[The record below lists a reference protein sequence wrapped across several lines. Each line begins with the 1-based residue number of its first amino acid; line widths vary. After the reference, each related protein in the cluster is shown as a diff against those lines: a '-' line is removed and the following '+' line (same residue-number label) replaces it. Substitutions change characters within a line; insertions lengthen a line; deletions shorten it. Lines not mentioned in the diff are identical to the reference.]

1 MAGIKQFLKRKDT
14 VECDEIVCRKQM
26 KNELPTSSMSC
37 HDIADT
43 VGDVGKQIL
52 TDSSYFKTGW
62 MKQSKLSSYPKSC
75 EGGDMFSMCLVPTT
89 ISMVG
94 IFTNWRRDF

>member
-1 MAGIKQFLKRKDT
+1 
-14 VECDEIVCRKQM
+14 
-26 KNELPTSSMSC
+26 
-37 HDIADT
+37 
-43 VGDVGKQIL
+43 
-52 TDSSYFKTGW
+52 